1 MITYLEGDL
10 FSSPAQTLVN
20 TVNTVG
26 VMGRGI
32 ALEFKKRYPA
42 MYNQYKKYC
51 DDGSLTVGKL
61 MLWRDEPDHWLLMF
75 PTKTTWR
82 KPSDLSYI
90 EAGLRK
96 FVATYT
102 DKGITSAAF
111 PRLGCGNGGLE
122 WKDVKPLMEKY
133 LEPLSIPCYVY
144 LKKMELTVE
153 EEHQNIAATEM
164 WMRRNAGD
172 MSYSAVKEDIIE
184 HCSLSPYKF
193 TYKNEVFSCKWDD
206 GLEVTDSKEKD
217 TLFSED
223 DIHRCWDALTAK
235 KIIEEGSDQK
245 IELLNAMLVSAGYLT
260 HVRIVNQNHSSNGLQ
275 LRVVSQNHQLM
286 EA

>member
-26 VMGRGI
+26 VMGKGI
-32 ALEFKKRYPA
+32 ALEFRKRYPA
-42 MYNQYKKYC
+42 MYKQYKEYC
-51 DDGSLTVGKL
+51 DHGSLTVGKL

-90 EAGLRK
+90 DAGLKK
-96 FVATYT
+96 FADTYT

-111 PRLGCGNGGLE
+111 PRLGCGNGGLD

-144 LKKMELTVE
+144 LKKLGFTS
-153 EEHQNIAATEM
+153 EEHHDIAGTEI
-164 WMRRNAGD
+164 WMRRNAAD

-184 HCSLSPYKF
+184 HCSRLSYQF
-193 TYKNEVFSCKWDD
+193 TCNNELFSGRWDN
-206 GLEVTDSKEKD
+206 GLEISDSKG
-217 TLFSED
+217 TVAVFSED
-223 DIHRCWDALTAK
+223 DVHRCWDILTAK

-245 IELLNAMLVSAGYLT
+245 TELLNAMLVSAGYLT
-260 HVRIVNQNHSSNGLQ
+260 HVKIVKQNHTNNGLQ
-275 LRVVSQNHQLM
+275 LRIVPQNQRLM

>member
-1 MITYLEGDL
+1 MIVYLEGDL

-26 VMGRGI
+26 VMGKGI

-42 MYNQYKKYC
+42 MYKQYKKYC
-51 DDGSLTVGKL
+51 DDGSLTIGKL

-90 EAGLRK
+90 ESGLKK
-96 FVATYT
+96 FVDTYT
-102 DKGITSAAF
+102 EKGITSAAF
-111 PRLGCGNGGLE
+111 PRLGCGNGGLD

-144 LKKMELTVE
+144 LSMLRTTVE
-153 EEHQNIAATEM
+153 EHKNVESTEI
-164 WMRRNAGD
+164 WMRRNAVD
-172 MSYSAVKEDIIE
+172 MSFSALKEDIIE
-184 HCSLSPYKF
+184 HCSLLPYRF
-193 TYKNEVFSCKWDD
+193 TYKKEQFSCKWNDE
-206 GLEVTDSKEKD
+206 LVITDSEE
-217 TLFSED
+217 TNTVFSQD
-223 DIHRCWDALTAK
+223 DIHRCWDILITK
-235 KIIEEGSDQK
+235 KVIEEATSSK

-260 HVRIVNQNHSSNGLQ
+260 RVRIISQNHVKEGMQ
-275 LRVVSQNHQLM
+275 LRVVPGV
-286 EA
+286 